1 MLSLHPCQVPEFG
14 LLYFD
19 GMMIQTLSS
28 LGAKKIMRAFRG
40 IAATLCWVC
49 ISAACIPAFAQT
61 WPTARP
67 ITIVVPVPPGPS
79 IDMIARLVA
88 PKLSEALAQTVI
100 VDNRSGANG
109 TIGSNI
115 VAHAA
120 PDGYTLLAATPA
132 SHVTAVHLMKNLP
145 FDPVRDFTPI
155 MAAVEPV
162 TALVVNA
169 NLPVNSVQELIT
181 YAKANPGKLSY
192 GSSGIGSVFHL
203 TGELFNRT
211 AGVDIAHIPYRGVA
225 QPVQDVA
232 AGNIQLMHVSLSS
245 ARGALAS
252 GNVKV
257 LAILEPHRYAKLPD
271 IPSMSEIV
279 LAFRKPSTWFGFF
292 GPANLPPEILTRLN
306 VEMRRAI
313 TAPEVRAKLEASDLK
328 IIADTPQEFA
338 TLQKEGIEQF
348 GEIIKAASIEPQ

>member
-1 MLSLHPCQVPEFG
+1 MV
-14 LLYFD
+14 
-19 GMMIQTLSS
+19 
-28 LGAKKIMRAFRG
+28 MRAFRA
-40 IAATLCWVC
+40 IAAILGGLGIV
-49 ISAACIPAFAQT
+49 AANVPASAQT
-61 WPTARP
+61 WPTAKP

-88 PKLSEALAQTVI
+88 TKLSDALGQAVV

-145 FDPVRDFTPI
+145 FDPVKDFTPI

-169 NLPVNSVQELIT
+169 ALPVNSVPELIA

-211 AGVDIAHIPYRGVA
+211 AGVSITHVPYRGVT
-225 QPVQDVA
+225 QPMQDTA
-232 AGNIQLMHVSLSS
+232 AGHIQLLHISLSS

-252 GNVKV
+252 GKAKV
-257 LAILEPHRYAKLPD
+257 LAILESKRYAKLPD
-271 IPSMSEIV
+271 IPSMSEIIP
-279 LAFRKPSTWFGFF
+279 AFRKPSTWFGFF
-292 GPANLPPEILTRLN
+292 GPAKLPPDILARLSA
-306 VEMRRAI
+306 EMRKAI
-313 TAPEVRAKLEASDLK
+313 TAPEVRAKLEAQDLI
-328 IIADTPQEFA
+328 IIADTPDEFA
-338 TLQKEGIEQF
+338 ALQKQGIEQF
-348 GEIIKAASIEPQ
+348 GEIIKAAGIVPQ